1 MTNTDHLALGNPA
14 FDPLTLAALHQEL
27 LSWYANHGRDLPWRH
42 TRDPYAILVSEV
54 MLQQTQVERVVGK
67 YLTFLAAFP
76 TFATLAAA
84 SPEEVIRAW
93 APLGYNQRAIRLR
106 RIAQTII
113 QERAGQVPTTIADL
127 LTLPGVGRYTAGAVA
142 CFALSQAVAMVD
154 INIQRVLTRILVG
167 DFNAE
172 APAYKSPA
180 RALALA
186 EAALPTSP
194 SAAYAWN
201 QALMDLGA
209 TICNARQPHCERCPV
224 AAHCATYA
232 HIASQTLFPSG
243 QAWQQLARVAE
254 ASAPYHTRPR
264 VPFKGSTRYA
274 RGRIL
279 AALRAV
285 APGTALALS
294 AIGPTVKADFTDT
307 DLDWLRDLAQGL
319 VRDGLAEWASATSA
333 DRPMLSDH
341 LRLPK
346 A

>member
-1 MTNTDHLALGNPA
+1 MTNTDRLALDA
-14 FDPLTLAALHQEL
+14 LHFDSTALHQAL
-27 LSWYANHGRDLPWRH
+27 LDWYAAHGRDLPWRH

-76 TFATLAAA
+76 TFAMLAAA

-106 RIAQTII
+106 RIAQTIV
-113 QERAGQVPTTIADL
+113 EDRGGQVPTTIADL

-142 CFALSQAVAMVD
+142 CFAHGQAVAMVD
-154 INIQRVLTRILVG
+154 INIQRVLTRILIG
-167 DFNAE
+167 DFSTE
-172 APAYKSPA
+172 ASVYQTPA
-180 RALALA
+180 RALMLA
-186 EAALPTSP
+186 EAALPAIP

-224 AAHCATYA
+224 AAYCATYA
-232 HIASQTLFPSG
+232 QLASQALFPSG

-254 ASAPYHTRPR
+254 ASAPYHARPR
-264 VPFKGSTRYA
+264 IPFKGSTRYG

-285 APGTALALS
+285 TPGTPLS
-294 AIGPTVKADFTDT
+294 LRAIGPTVKDDFTDA
-307 DLDWLRDLAQGL
+307 DLDWLRDLAQSL
-319 VRDGLAEWASATSA
+319 VRDGLAEWASASRA
-333 DRPMLSDH
+333 DRPMLDEY

-346 A
+346 S